1 MFTISKA
8 LQTRFDAKMRESDV
22 PEKLHAH
29 YRKWLR
35 YYRDFC
41 LKYDAPADR
50 RESLPLFLKKL
61 AEKKQ
66 VDWQQKQAEEAVSL
80 FHELLGPAEPSAA
93 SDANRP
99 DQEKKSDMTQPVKP
113 SSDSPSPTG
122 LGAPAEL
129 SQPATPPQTA
139 APAEKYLSKALPTG
153 ASWQAEF
160 ARLADEIKVRHYS
173 PRTLQTYRHWV
184 RGFQAF
190 VRSRPPESL
199 TTTDVKEYLTWLA
212 VKKKVS
218 ASTQNQ
224 AFNSLLFFFRH
235 ALGREFGKVD
245 GVVRAKRRLRI
256 PTVLSREEIEVVLA
270 HLAPPYDLV
279 VKMLYGC
286 GLRITECLELRVQ
299 CLDFDTGMVTV
310 IGKGKKVRTVPLPK
324 AVLPELRTHLETLR
338 DLHKRDLARTRKYGG
353 VFLDNALERKYPKAP
368 KEFPWQ
374 WLFPAIDLTR
384 VVKTGEYRRYH
395 LHQTQVQKALRAAV
409 SEARLTRRASAHT
422 FRHSYASHLLA
433 ANYDIRTIQELLG
446 HSDVKTT
453 MIYTHTIKSTTLK
466 EKKSPLDF

>member
-1 MFTISKA
+1 
-8 LQTRFDAKMRESDV
+8 
-22 PEKLHAH
+22 
-29 YRKWLR
+29 
-35 YYRDFC
+35 
-41 LKYDAPADR
+41 LKYHTPSDR

-61 AEKKQ
+61 AENKQ
-66 VDWQQKQAEEAVSL
+66 ADWQQKQAAEAVSL
-80 FHELLGPAEPSAA
+80 FHELLGPAGPRTT

-99 DQEKKSDMTQPVKP
+99 RQKQTPDTTQRIN
-113 SSDSPSPTG
+113 SSSESTSTTEPGGRADRPQPT
-122 LGAPAEL
+122 
-129 SQPATPPQTA
+129 TPLQTA
-139 APAEKYLSKALPTG
+139 APDEKYLDTAIPTG

-184 RGFQAF
+184 GDFQDF
-190 VRSRPPESL
+190 VRSKPPEFL
-199 TTTDVKEYLTWLA
+199 ATTDVKEYLTWLA
-212 VKKKVS
+212 VKRKVS

-235 ALGREFGKVD
+235 VLGREFGKVD
-245 GVVRAKRRLRI
+245 GVVRAKRRRYI
-256 PTVLSREEIEVVLA
+256 PTVLSREEIEAVLA

-299 CLDFDTGMVTV
+299 SLNFDTGMVTV
-310 IGKGKKVRTVPLPK
+310 VGKGKKVRTVPLAEK
-324 AVLPELRTHLETLR
+324 MLPELRTHLETLKE
-338 DLHKRDLARTRKYGG
+338 LHKRDLARNYGG

-368 KEFPWQ
+368 KEFVWQ

-384 VVKTGEYRRYH
+384 VVATGEYRRYH
-395 LHQTQVQKALRAAV
+395 LHQTQVQKAIRAAV
-409 SEARLTRRASAHT
+409 SEARLTKRASAHT

-446 HSDVKTT
+446 HSHVKTT
-453 MIYTHTIKSTTLK
+453 MIYTHTIKSATIK